1 MHYSND
7 EMDEEGEVSLCDNCS
22 REVQANIKENGNEEN
37 VPKKFFNCG

>member
-37 VPKKFFNCG
+37 VSKKFFNCG